1 MVPKCYTQ
9 IKWILGLVILLI
21 LTSLVYADNER
32 PEAQAGWFYKDL
44 ELLYQQGYLE
54 NYPIDWVNSGNY
66 LSRFEIAYYIKQMLT
81 DKVNTNQSTIELPP
95 KIIEILQRLITEFQ
109 KELGDLGIET
119 KDINKIT
126 PELVIENDD
135 GYKDLDLIFNK
146 NESESAVSAT
156 PYYYYGQY
164 YQSLQ
169 RRTFLF
175 IPSKYVSS
183 DDLELLDGSISGFN
197 ILYQSQLGQE
207 QLFLVIKGDLPVVES
222 QTVRGYYLFPLDNRY
237 QNNSLV
243 GSELNSSVLE
253 LLDEVNQIR
262 QIENLWRF
270 EGSLS
275 FSSYSKKETE
285 FQSKMLTG
293 NLNQGL
299 KIGSLIVYADGQGRE
314 RFDSGKFGLPEYDVQ
329 SDYSRVVDL
338 DRVTKHGI
346 DSMLINFQGSI
357 NLNPQTSVY
366 GGIDLLY
373 RSSEDRSL
381 FESFWPS
388 EFKASAGLNYQMDDY
403 WTVLTY
409 QSFVNSQFQN
419 GILSTTSIGVE
430 YNNWVTLW
438 LAYQMLDFN
447 DPILT
452 SVVKIRF

>member
-1 MVPKCYTQ
+1 LVPKFNSQ

-21 LTSLVYADNER
+21 LTSMVYADDSQEV
-32 PEAQAGWFYKDL
+32 QAEWFYKDL
-44 ELLYQQGYLE
+44 ELLYQQGYLK
-54 NYPIDWVNSGNY
+54 NYPIDWVKSGNK
-66 LSRFEIAYYIKQMLT
+66 LSRFEIAYYIKQILT
-81 DKVNTNQSTIELPP
+81 DKVNVNQSSIELPP

-119 KDINKIT
+119 KDINRIT

-135 GYKDLDLIFNK
+135 GYKDLDQILNQ
-146 NESESAVSAT
+146 NESGAVVSSS

-164 YQSLQ
+164 YKSLQ

-183 DDLELLDGSISGFN
+183 DDLELLDGSISGVN

-222 QTVRGYYLFPLDNRY
+222 QTVRGYYLFPLDNGY
-237 QNNSLV
+237 QNNGLV
-243 GSELNSSVLE
+243 GSELNSSVIA

-285 FQSKMLTG
+285 FQSKMLMG

-299 KIGSLIVYADGQGRE
+299 KIGSLIVYAEDQSRE
-314 RFDSGKFGLPEYDVQ
+314 RFDSSKFGLPEYDVQ